1 MQLTHGLTQEHMT
14 GDLIQEQQESL
25 IYEHVQRNLMTL
37 SSQDTRVAGIT
48 EEPEP
53 VQILGSYTSQDTETA
68 GITSKPMLGF
78 TESPSGTT
86 NSAVITSTV
95 SPACLLTAPA
105 DSHVFRYSTASSL
118 PWEAYNTQTAIAG
131 FSQPGLK
138 SHFDVLTSTVGTSN
152 SEATSNSH
160 MSSSEV
166 NEPPLPWK
174 YGLYTQITAE
184 LPNVTPPLPRR
195 KGRASTV
202 VLMTTDTVDT
212 SAAFAA
218 CARLATKDV
227 PTAGLLMDDQI
238 TIAGVPSGDL
248 LTAGVPTAGVP
259 TEYLPMAGVPTEDL
273 PTAGVP
279 TEDLPTT
286 GVPTED
292 LPMAC
297 VRTEDLLMAGV
308 PTEDLPT
315 ASEDLP
321 MACVPTEDLLTAGV
335 TIADMPTGDLLTT
348 DVSTEDLFMAGVP
361 TIPMA
366 GVLIADVL
374 TAVPIADLSMADV
387 PAEDLPMAGVPTED
401 SPMAGVPT
409 EDLPMAGVPT
419 EDLPMAGVPTEDLP
433 MAGVPTEDLP
443 MSGVPTEDLPVAG
456 VHTPMAGVP
465 TEDLPVAGVHTPM
478 TGVPTEDLPVAGVPT
493 EDLPVAG
500 VPTEDLPMA
509 GIPIAGVCTGV
520 HIPTKGVP
528 MASVSVSLISQAAK
542 S

>member
-25 IYEHVQRNLMTL
+25 IYEHVQRNLITL

-53 VQILGSYTSQDTETA
+53 VQILGSYTSQDAETA
-68 GITSKPMLGF
+68 GITSKPILGF

-184 LPNVTPPLPRR
+184 LPNVTPPLPGR

-248 LTAGVPTAGVP
+248 PTAGV
-259 TEYLPMAGVPTEDL
+259 

-308 PTEDLPT
+308 LTEDLPT

-321 MACVPTEDLLTAGV
+321 TASEDIPMAGVPTEDLLTAGV

-348 DVSTEDLFMAGVP
+348 DVSTEDLFMAGVQ

-366 GVLIADVL
+366 GVLTADVL
-374 TAVPIADLSMADV
+374 TAVPIADLSMAD
-387 PAEDLPMAGVPTED
+387 
-401 SPMAGVPT
+401 VPT

-443 MSGVPTEDLPVAG
+443 VAG
-456 VHTPMAGVP
+456 VHTPMAGFP
-465 TEDLPVAGVHTPM
+465 TEDLPVA
-478 TGVPTEDLPVAGVPT
+478 GVPTEDLPVAGVPT

-509 GIPIAGVCTGV
+509 GMPIAGVRTAV

-542 S
+542 SYRIAGYFRGIYISRISRKHSPSMKINILKN